1 MRLPALPGP
10 IGVLGGTF
18 DPVHAGHR
26 QLAHDAQQ
34 ELGLAQLRLLPAGR
48 PWQKGAVTAAYHR
61 VAMLALALQ
70 EEKRRDAT
78 GTQNAGWVLDTRE
91 AERDGPSYTV
101 DTLRQMR
108 TELGRE
114 VPLVWIMG
122 FDQLER
128 LDTWRE
134 WRSIAD
140 LAHIAY
146 AQRAGVRSELRG
158 ALGDFVGQRRASA
171 AALATQPAGS
181 IVEFPMRAV
190 DCSSSRIRAALAVGD
205 RAGAEPFLAPSV
217 LDYIQTH
224 QLYLA
229 VHG

>member
-1 MRLPALPGP
+1 MRGP

-34 ELGLAQLRLLPAGR
+34 ELGLAQLRLLPAGQ
-48 PWQKGAVTAAYHR
+48 PWQKGVITAAYHR

-70 EEKRRDAT
+70 EEKGLDST
-78 GTQNAGWVLDTRE
+78 GTRSAGWVLDTRE
-91 AERDGPSYTV
+91 AERAGPSYTV

-108 TELGRE
+108 AELGRE

-122 FDQLER
+122 FDQIER

-134 WRSIAD
+134 WRSLAD

-146 AQRAGVRSELRG
+146 AQRAGVHGQLRG
-158 ALGDFVGQRRASA
+158 ALGDYVGHRRASA
-171 AALATQPAGS
+171 AALATQPAGCF
-181 IVEFPMRAV
+181 VEFPMRAV
-190 DCSSSRIRAALAVGD
+190 DCSASRIRAALAVGD

-217 LDYIQTH
+217 LAYIQTH